1 MKIEIKNVSKKFKNN
16 LVLDKVNLTFTTG
29 HIYGL
34 KGRNGSGKSVFL
46 KILAG
51 LYTPSEGEVL
61 FDNKKFNPK
70 KEYPPN
76 MRALIENPTFFA
88 NMTGYENLKLLAKIQ
103 GKISDKE
110 ILEAFELVNLIS
122 EKDKKYNKYSLGMKQ
137 KLGIA
142 QVFMEDPEILILD
155 EVFNGLEENTVLK
168 LKDYLKEI
176 KKEKII
182 IITSHQKEDLEL
194 LCDKIYFFDNGVV
207 KDEE

>member
-88 NMTGYENLKLLAKIQ
+88 NMTGSENLKLLAKIQ

-110 ILEAFELVNLIS
+110 ILEALELVNLIS
-122 EKDKKYNKYSLGMKQ
+122 EKDKKYNKYSLGIKQ

-142 QVFMEDPEILILD
+142 QVFMENPEILILD